1 MRAFRHRK
9 VATIFENRSNSS
21 THCPP
26 APKPRTAWILC
37 LLLINLPAAA
47 EPDVGL
53 KTERQIQLRKELALI
68 DKLEKIENEQGP
80 LATDSIAP
88 LLDLSLMYVA
98 QDRCPDAIS
107 MLNRGI
113 RVSQVAYGL
122 FNTEQLELIE
132 PGLECYLALELPE
145 EFRRQ
150 QEYSLLIG

>member
-9 VATIFENRSNSS
+9 AAAMFENRSSNA
-21 THCPP
+21 TLCPP
-26 APKPRTAWILC
+26 APKPRAAWILC
-37 LLLINLPAAA
+37 LLLISFPVAAA
-47 EPDVGL
+47 TDVGL

-80 LATDSIAP
+80 LATASIAP

-113 RVSQVAYGL
+113 RVTQVAYGL
-122 FNTEQLELIE
+122 FNTEQLELI
-132 PGLECYLALELPE
+132 
-145 EFRRQ
+145 
-150 QEYSLLIG
+150 